1 MNALLES
8 INGTSYKDKINFI
21 GFPCNQFAHQ
31 EPAKNTTELKNGLKY
46 VRPGDGY
53 KPLFEIMNKTD
64 VNGVKQN
71 DVYKYLKVFYYKN
84 IVPRYKVCKTT
95 DIFQISRPTNWLCR
109 KHTCRCTPIIY
120 RLVPMKET

>member
-53 KPLFEIMNKTD
+53 KPAVRNHE
-64 VNGVKQN
+64 QN
-71 DVYKYLKVFYYKN
+71 WRQWGQAKRRLQ
-84 IVPRYKVCKTT
+84 VPKG
-95 DIFQISRPTNWLCR
+95 ILLQ
-109 KHTCRCTPIIY
+109 KHSTPIQS
-120 RLVPMKET
+120 M